1 VRLIAARASSP
12 IDILVAGAGRSL
24 GAIFTRKAGGI
35 MRSSIVAAAV
45 ISMVMASPAS
55 AAAPTN
61 VTPPSITVVGE
72 TLVADFG
79 TWAGTEPI
87 SVQGEWLV
95 CLCGF
100 FDDDYNQSFGSA
112 SAPLPF
118 SALGPIRGPVGAPGR
133 VKEDFFGEPPIPGL
147 LFWSVGLF
155 VTASNSEGQE
165 SAAAFVNLKDS
176 CFTTNRPENCITKRQ
191 VFP

>member
-1 VRLIAARASSP
+1 MRTWVIVGAA
-12 IDILVAGAGRSL
+12 L
-24 GAIFTRKAGGI
+24 
-35 MRSSIVAAAV
+35 
-45 ISMVMASPAS
+45 ISMILAPPAL
-55 AAAPTN
+55 AAPPTN
-61 VTPPSITVVGE
+61 VTPPSISVVGDA
-72 TLVADFG
+72 LVADFG
-79 TWAGTEPI
+79 TWAGTQPI

-118 SALGPIRGPVGAPGR
+118 SALDPIRGPVGPPGR

-155 VTASNSEGQE
+155 VTASNAEGQN
-165 SAAAFVNLKDS
+165 SPLPS
-176 CFTTNRPENCITKRQ
+176 
-191 VFP
+191 